1 MTISFSDRV
10 EVPKHVLV
18 RFLDNESVFLN
29 LETEHYYG
37 LDEIGTR
44 IWQAVAAAPY
54 IEAAYE
60 QLLSQFDVE
69 AQHFRQ
75 NFSELLERLVNDGL
89 LRVRCTNAGMDPAN
103 LALERPARRFF
114 LRASAGVARHLSQ
127 LAVARIARQRR
138 RSSISFLFDP
148 DRKMLTHTSAPV

>member
-1 MTISFSDRV
+1 MTISFFDRV

-44 IWQAVAAAPY
+44 MWQAVTAAPY

-69 AQHFRQ
+69 AQQ
-75 NFSELLERLVNDGL
+75 LLISELLERLVNHGL
-89 LRVRCTNAGMDPAN
+89 LRVHCAMREWIRQFS
-103 LALERPARRFF
+103 ALER
-114 LRASAGVARHLSQ
+114 SAGDYCASVLLPMISSSLCLRGF
-127 LAVARIARQRR
+127 RQTKTTCN
-138 RSSISFLFDP
+138 ISFLLRMDYRMP
-148 DRKMLTHTSAPV
+148 ARKSAPL